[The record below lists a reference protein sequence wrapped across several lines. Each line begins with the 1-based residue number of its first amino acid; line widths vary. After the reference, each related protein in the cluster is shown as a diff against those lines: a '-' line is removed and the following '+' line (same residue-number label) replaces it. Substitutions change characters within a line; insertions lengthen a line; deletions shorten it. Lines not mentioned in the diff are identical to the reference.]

1 MKPRVVI
8 GAMIIKHKKSLSD
21 EATIEEIREN
31 PYLQYFIGNEE
42 FSHERP
48 FDPSLFVTLRK
59 RIGEQEFN
67 EMSQAFI
74 DKIEVIERSPKR
86 KSSKTKSEKTQLEDQ
101 GVCLSETE
109 TRPQNRGKLIL
120 DASVAPQDIRYPTDL
135 ELLNTVELSKV

>member
-1 MKPRVVI
+1 MIPWDALAKIYMEKLCIDFGRPAIKPRVVI

-42 FSHERP
+42 FSYERP

-74 DKIEVIERSPKR
+74 DKVEAIERSQKR
-86 KSSKTKSEKTQLEDQ
+86 KSSKTKSEETQ
-101 GVCLSETE
+101 
-109 TRPQNRGKLIL
+109 
-120 DASVAPQDIRYPTDL
+120 
-135 ELLNTVELSKV
+135 VEN